1 VEVKWRMEVEVK
13 IGKGRRVANWCD
25 RLDDRQGN
33 GESGEFGGK
42 CGDGREGKSEEGGEE
57 GGEGGEE

>member
-1 VEVKWRMEVEVK
+1 MEVEVK

-42 CGDGREGKSEEGGEE
+42 CGDGREGEGEEGGEE